1 MASVFR
7 KNANLDYIRSMF
19 LKREK
24 AFFVSRPIS
33 FYDNKYPKKKKHFYY
48 KKKSWVAPFEKNA
61 ILCFYNMILLW
72 AWKSCSLSRTCSNVI
87 LRPFL
92 TKNNQ

>member
-1 MASVFR
+1 
-7 KNANLDYIRSMF
+7 MF

-24 AFFVSRPIS
+24 AFFVSRTIS

-72 AWKSCSLSRTCSNVI
+72 VGSLV
-87 LRPFL
+87 LYLEHAQMLFYGL
-92 TKNNQ
+92 F

>member
-1 MASVFR
+1 MASVFG

-33 FYDNKYPKKKKHFYY
+33 FYDNKYPKKKNIFIIRKNHGLPLLKKMQFY
-48 KKKSWVAPFEKNA
+48 VF
-61 ILCFYNMILLW
+61 I
-72 AWKSCSLSRTCSNVI
+72 T
-87 LRPFL
+87 
-92 TKNNQ
+92 

>member
-24 AFFVSRPIS
+24 AFFVSRTIS
-33 FYDNKYPKKKKHFYY
+33 FYDNKYPKKKNIFIIRKNHGLPLL
-48 KKKSWVAPFEKNA
+48 KKNA